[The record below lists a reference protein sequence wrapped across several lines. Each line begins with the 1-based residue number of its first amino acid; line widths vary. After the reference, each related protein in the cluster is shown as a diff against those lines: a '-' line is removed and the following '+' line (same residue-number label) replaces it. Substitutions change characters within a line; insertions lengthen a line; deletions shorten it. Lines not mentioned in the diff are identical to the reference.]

1 MMQPFWRTEFL
12 ERLNT
17 ELLVGIYSRDMG
29 TDVHTKTCTKIFIA
43 ALFMLVLKWKQPK
56 CSSTEE
62 WIQHIFKIH

>member
-17 ELLVGIYSRDMG
+17 ELLVGIYSRDME

-43 ALFMLVLKWKQPK
+43 VLFMLVLKWKQPK

>member
-17 ELLVGIYSRDMG
+17 ELLLGILLKRNENRRPNKNLYKN
-29 TDVHTKTCTKIFIA
+29 VHSSIIHVSPEVKTTQMFITK
-43 ALFMLVLKWKQPK
+43 
-56 CSSTEE
+56 E